1 MVPGVLVHIPEA
13 GGGAGILVVDLHE
26 GGLNGHLGPGHL
38 EGILAIALVGQ
49 LDLVPILVGDGQ
61 LVQLIALVGLDGD
74 GHRPAAGGALGGHG
88 HTAVVNVLV
97 HADGVAAGAAATA
110 TGGGDISVQIFRAHS
125 RRGVV
130 RT

>member
-1 MVPGVLVHIPEA
+1 MVPGILVHIPEA

-88 HTAVVNVLV
+88 HAAVVNVLV
-97 HADGVAAGAAATA
+97 HADGHV
-110 TGGGDISVQIFRAHS
+110 GGLIRSNTDSAQTNQEI
-125 RRGVV
+125 
-130 RT
+130 